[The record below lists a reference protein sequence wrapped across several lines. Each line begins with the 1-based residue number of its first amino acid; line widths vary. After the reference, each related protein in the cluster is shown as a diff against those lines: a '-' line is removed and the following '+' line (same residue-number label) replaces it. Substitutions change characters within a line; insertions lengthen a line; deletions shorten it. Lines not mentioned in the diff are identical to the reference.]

1 MRAGSNVKTQKQR
14 KSSLKRRKLRENGI
28 WRRKNLYLQK
38 NPVFAVL
45 IYPPDL
51 VWKGYCPDGRI
62 WTAEF
67 DHTAKYWDSIVPTRY
82 IKANFYSCR
91 LIVLIYRVGTIVKL
105 YSAVRFC
112 IYSAIW
118 TSWISNPL
126 ISSTD
131 QVLCPGLGTKKFVWW
146 NLLSKILTSL
156 IFLVTQSHEKT
167 YLGTAFKN
175 CTTSSRN

>member
-1 MRAGSNVKTQKQR
+1 MQ
-14 KSSLKRRKLRENGI
+14 KRRKSLLKRESSWDLETKKFI
-28 WRRKNLYLQK
+28 SAKKSRFRRLN
-38 NPVFAVL
+38 
-45 IYPPDL
+45 IPPDL
-51 VWKGYCPDGRI
+51 VWKGYCPVGRI
-62 WTAEF
+62 IKNETAEY
-67 DHTAKYWDSIVPTRY
+67 DHTAKYRDSIVPTRY